1 MITKIGKKLLMLSV
15 ASAGLLSGSMTLEI
29 TNTLGIPLTSINVG
43 APFFV
48 IISLKGTVPDRW
60 PVIDS
65 LDKVH
70 IVGQRTEAKTREGSP
85 ADRDEKKLIYT
96 VIADKPGALS
106 LGPAHS
112 GMQRSNAKTISV
124 VEGHYPSASSTLK
137 PSYTISIPS
146 KHYVVGERIPFTLT
160 FSTRREESKL
170 AHLETLHGEGI
181 KGEIL
186 TTGEAKV
193 IASNGELTSVIEYKG
208 YFYAAKTGELILRP
222 LRADYT
228 IPLSRQSSLSTDFFF
243 GLRPSIQT
251 TAVYTP
257 QKSLT
262 IDPLPPTNLP
272 ISAVGKLT
280 RYTATLNA
288 HQAPRGEALTLTLAL
303 EGEANFEDIQLPQLV
318 LPEGIRVYQ
327 SKATLSQTPQGEK
340 KEWEYILQGLKEGV
354 YTLEKQH
361 LFYFDTTTRLYK
373 KISTESIPFTI
384 TPGAPLGTEQK
395 KKPSPDLVPEVTKE
409 PQKADDQIPNG
420 SEIALPW
427 MLFLLLFLIPPLCG
441 IGKRIVRFIVPSLRK
456 RLRLIQERWILYR
469 TGRALHHARRTND
482 FSQLYD
488 IMKRG
493 MASYLQLSPDAS
505 QEELYQA
512 LHNRGISKQ
521 LLEEWTSLHTA
532 LISYSPYAPV
542 KPVTQ
547 SLDLFK
553 MAREWLH
560 LLKRVP
566 YVLLLCFAVQ
576 PLEARNGLDLG
587 VVVHALSALS
597 SYAPF
602 VVWQLLVLSTWALC
616 WYYGTIY
623 KRRAFLV
630 SFFLF
635 LMAVAGW
642 TLRAKIHYYPT
653 GYVSSEGA
661 PLYLG
666 PDNSYAIRGKLK
678 PGDTLTVAEK
688 KDSWYYVASSEGN
701 GWVKT
706 EDVTLKA

>member
-228 IPLSRQSSLSTDFFF
+228 
-243 GLRPSIQT
+243 
-251 TAVYTP
+251 
-257 QKSLT
+257 
-262 IDPLPPTNLP
+262 
-272 ISAVGKLT
+272 
-280 RYTATLNA
+280 
-288 HQAPRGEALTLTLAL
+288 
-303 EGEANFEDIQLPQLV
+303 
-318 LPEGIRVYQ
+318 
-327 SKATLSQTPQGEK
+327 
-340 KEWEYILQGLKEGV
+340 
-354 YTLEKQH
+354 
-361 LFYFDTTTRLYK
+361 
-373 KISTESIPFTI
+373 
-384 TPGAPLGTEQK
+384 
-395 KKPSPDLVPEVTKE
+395 
-409 PQKADDQIPNG
+409 
-420 SEIALPW
+420 
-427 MLFLLLFLIPPLCG
+427 
-441 IGKRIVRFIVPSLRK
+441 
-456 RLRLIQERWILYR
+456 
-469 TGRALHHARRTND
+469 
-482 FSQLYD
+482 
-488 IMKRG
+488 
-493 MASYLQLSPDAS
+493 
-505 QEELYQA
+505 
-512 LHNRGISKQ
+512 
-521 LLEEWTSLHTA
+521 
-532 LISYSPYAPV
+532 
-542 KPVTQ
+542 
-547 SLDLFK
+547 
-553 MAREWLH
+553 
-560 LLKRVP
+560 
-566 YVLLLCFAVQ
+566 
-576 PLEARNGLDLG
+576 
-587 VVVHALSALS
+587 
-597 SYAPF
+597 
-602 VVWQLLVLSTWALC
+602 
-616 WYYGTIY
+616 
-623 KRRAFLV
+623 
-630 SFFLF
+630 
-635 LMAVAGW
+635 
-642 TLRAKIHYYPT
+642 
-653 GYVSSEGA
+653 
-661 PLYLG
+661 
-666 PDNSYAIRGKLK
+666 
-678 PGDTLTVAEK
+678 
-688 KDSWYYVASSEGN
+688 
-701 GWVKT
+701 
-706 EDVTLKA
+706 